1 MSPRVVNKLRFWPRR
16 VKKLSES
23 IMRLVGALRESV
35 FICLVFNAAC
45 VLRDVVFFS
54 ISAALL
60 Q

>member
-16 VKKLSES
+16 VKKPSES
-23 IMRLVGALRESV
+23 IMRLVGALREPA
-35 FICLVFNAAC
+35 FICLALSVAL
-45 VLRDVVFFS
+45 VLRDVVFFP